1 MDPKAIA
8 TQAADKVIAAL
19 ISPKAQSI
27 YKAIIT
33 AVVLV
38 AVVIALGLTKAA
50 QHHWTVSV
58 KPQGPIV
65 RQKLQTWLKGA
76 RQRIALE
83 YQSWVALVLSLYQG
97 VA

>member
-8 TQAADKVIAAL
+8 TQAADKTIEAL
-19 ISPKAQSI
+19 TSPQAQSI
-27 YKAIIT
+27 YKAVIT

-38 AVVIALGLTKAA
+38 AVVIALGLAA
-50 QHHWTVSV
+50 AAKHHWAVSV
-58 KPQGPIV
+58 KPQIPVV
-65 RQKLQTWLKGA
+65 RQKIQSWLKGA